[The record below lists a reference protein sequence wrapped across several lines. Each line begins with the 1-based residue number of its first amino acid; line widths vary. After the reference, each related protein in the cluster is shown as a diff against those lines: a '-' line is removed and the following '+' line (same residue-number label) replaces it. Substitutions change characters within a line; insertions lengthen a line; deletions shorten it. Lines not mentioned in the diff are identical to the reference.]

1 MSLRLSTAPH
11 IRSPKTTTR
20 LMLNVL
26 LALLPSAAAG
36 VWYFGTRAL
45 MLLCVSTA
53 SAVVAEYLWQKLGRL
68 PVRVGDLSAAVTGLI
83 LGLILPPTATW
94 WMAVVGSVFAI
105 IIVKQLFGGIG
116 DNFLNPAMAA
126 RAVLLASWPA
136 RMTAYV
142 TGEPGS
148 AWTRCRPPRR
158 WHAARR
164 AHIPIWSCFWEMCR
178 ARSAKPASS
187 RFWRDCFFCF

>member
-20 LMLNVL
+20 LMLSVL

-142 TGEPGS
+142 T
-148 AWTRCRPPRR
+148 A
-158 WHAARR
+158 
-164 AHIPIWSCFWEMCR
+164 
-178 ARSAKPASS
+178 S
-187 RFWRDCFFCF
+187 RFGVDAVSTATPLARGAEGSYSYLELLLGNVPGTIGETCKLAILADCFFCF

>member
-68 PVRVGDLSAAVTGLI
+68 PVRVGDLSTLT
-83 LGLILPPTATW
+83 LYE
-94 WMAVVGSVFAI
+94 VFDA
-105 IIVKQLFGGIG
+105 
-116 DNFLNPAMAA
+116 NFLDSRVCNKCSLSVPLDSSNS
-126 RAVLLASWPA
+126 VEKLCDSW
-136 RMTAYV
+136 V
-142 TGEPGS
+142 
-148 AWTRCRPPRR
+148 
-158 WHAARR
+158 
-164 AHIPIWSCFWEMCR
+164 
-178 ARSAKPASS
+178 
-187 RFWRDCFFCF
+187 